1 MNNSAR
7 LVTGSVRSGARL
19 LTPPAHPQ
27 SWSVPNGIHVNAQI
41 DERRN
46 LYKPI
51 RVTPEQAQ
59 TLQWLTPGNVVR
71 YEIVTTLDWWIE

>member
-1 MNNSAR
+1 MNSAR
-7 LVTGSVRSGARL
+7 LITGPVRSGIRL
-19 LTPPAHPQ
+19 LTPSVHPRT
-27 SWSVPNGIHVNAQI
+27 WSVPNGIRVNAQI

-51 RVTPEQAQ
+51 RVKPEEAQ

-71 YEIVTTLDWWIE
+71 YEIITTLDWYIE

>member
-1 MNNSAR
+1 MNSAR

-19 LTPPAHPQ
+19 LTRPAHPL
-27 SWSVPNGIHVNAQI
+27 SRSIPNGIQVNAQI

-51 RVTPEQAQ
+51 RVKPEHAQ
-59 TLQWLTPGNVVR
+59 TLQWVTPGNVVQ
-71 YEIVTTLDWWIE
+71 YKIVTTLDWWIE

>member
-1 MNNSAR
+1 MTPRNR
-7 LVTGSVRSGARL
+7 HITGRGWLATRQPMAFAGAQPSGISVRVQ
-19 LTPPAHPQ
+19 T
-27 SWSVPNGIHVNAQI
+27 
-41 DERRN
+41 DTRRN

-71 YEIVTTLDWWIE
+71 YEIITNLDWRIE

>member
-1 MNNSAR
+1 MNSAR

-19 LTPPAHPQ
+19 LTRQVHPRT
-27 SWSVPNGIHVNAQI
+27 WSVPNGIQVNVQL

-71 YEIVTTLDWWIE
+71 YEIITNLDWRIE

>member
-1 MNNSAR
+1 MNSAR
-7 LVTGSVRSGARL
+7 LVTGSVRSSVRL
-19 LTPPAHPQ
+19 LTPSVHPRT
-27 SWSVPNGIHVNAQI
+27 WSVPNGIHVNVQL

-51 RVTPEQAQ
+51 RVKPEQAQ

-71 YEIVTTLDWWIE
+71 YEIITTLDWQIE

>member
-1 MNNSAR
+1 MNSAR
-7 LVTGSVRSGARL
+7 LITGSVRGCIRL
-19 LTPPAHPQ
+19 LTRPAHPRT
-27 SWSVPNGIHVNAQI
+27 WSVPNGIQVNAQL

-51 RVTPEQAQ
+51 RVKPEQAQ

-71 YEIVTTLDWWIE
+71 YEIVTTLDWRIE